1 VHDVQIQSVRFLK
14 ISWIWS
20 TGDGDSEQQQST
32 KVLDRE
38 QQLSSTSK
46 EGLDIDIN
54 LLTDF

>member
-20 TGDGDSEQQQST
+20 TCDGDREQQQST
-32 KVLDRE
+32 KVLDKE

-46 EGLDIDIN
+46 QGLDMDIN
-54 LLTDF
+54 LLIDF